1 MSRVTIAASV
11 SSVWMETTQGCC
23 SHVESGQLGA
33 WRGLRFCISKH
44 LIGNEAD
51 AARPS
56 RKWHQPNTWN

>member
-1 MSRVTIAASV
+1 MSRVTIMASV
-11 SSVWMETTQGCC
+11 SSMWVETAQGCS

-33 WRGLRFCISKH
+33 WQGLRFCISKH
-44 LIGNEAD
+44 LTGDEVD